1 VSKETL
7 TESMRRLSNIVN
19 EAEQVNELDILT
31 NPRKAMKGAAERVGG
46 VFGRILARHF
56 RAADQRR
63 VANSPVRQLENI
75 EYLANSFAR
84 ELGDDPDQ
92 WVGKIRDYFA
102 DIHTTTKQ
110 IVVDKSAAFDHGVGQ
125 KLGTDERVKKIMGQ
139 FNLEFEELVE
149 NTARYAQDRYSIDP
163 KTLYSRTKK
172 RILENIRR
180 EVPSARSSSANH
192 LEAVYKELMLDKEA
206 TLLPSRVKRYLAML
220 MVLLGI
226 LVYAEANKDKFDAEQ
241 EERLRNNP
249 DIHYRYPDTPSAD
262 APNPFDGG
270 TNTTPR
276 RWSGSRVYFGAPDSD

>member
-1 VSKETL
+1 MSKKETL

-19 EAEQVNELDILT
+19 EAEQVNELDILR
-31 NPRKAMKGAAERVGG
+31 NPRKAGKDAAEQLGG
-46 VFGRILARHF
+46 VFGRILKRHF

-63 VANSPVRQLENI
+63 VANSTVRQLENI

-84 ELGDDPDQ
+84 ELGNDPDQ
-92 WVGKIRDYFA
+92 WVGKINDYFA
-102 DIHTTTKQ
+102 DIHTQTRQ

-125 KLGTDERVKKIMGQ
+125 QLGTDERVKKIMGE

-149 NTARYAQDRYSIDP
+149 NTARYAKDRYSIDP

-172 RILENIRR
+172 RILETIRR

-192 LEAVYKELMLDKEA
+192 LETVYAELMLDKEA
-206 TLLPSRVKRYLAML
+206 TLLPKRVKRYLAAL

-226 LVYAEANKDKFDAEQ
+226 LVYAEANKEKYEAER
-241 EERLRNNP
+241 EKKLRNNP
-249 DIHYRYPDTPSAD
+249 DIHYRYPDTEEG
-262 APNPFDGG
+262 PNPFDGG

-276 RWSGSRVYFGAPDSD
+276 RGTGSRVYFAAPDSD